1 MAGRRPGSKFYGR
14 EAVCVPLGHA
24 LNKLCSEVC
33 ECDSNLLPLAAAA
46 ASGRP
51 LFTECSNPIMAV
63 PCEGEDAD
71 GKEGLRQE
79 AHL

>member
-1 MAGRRPGSKFYGR
+1 MCATRAR
-14 EAVCVPLGHA
+14 L

-71 GKEGLRQE
+71 GKEGHRQE